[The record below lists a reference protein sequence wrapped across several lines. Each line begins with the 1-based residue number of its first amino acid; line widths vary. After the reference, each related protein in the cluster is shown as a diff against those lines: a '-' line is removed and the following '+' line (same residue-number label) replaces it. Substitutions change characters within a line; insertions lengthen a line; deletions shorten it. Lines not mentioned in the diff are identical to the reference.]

1 MEMTEAQMMLVK
13 KTWAMFRNIDPVIV
27 GDVFYSRLFFQEP
40 SLEKMFKSSMTEQ
53 YQKLI
58 DMLSTIV
65 ARLERM
71 DEISYDIQQLA
82 IRHIKYGVKPAH
94 YEMVG
99 NALLWTLEQGLGN
112 DWNEEVKE
120 AWVKCYTSIS
130 SSMIAATVAEK

>member
-1 MEMTEAQMMLVK
+1 MDMTEAQMMLVK
-13 KTWAMFRNIDPVIV
+13 KTWAMLRNIDPVIV

-40 SLEKMFKSSMTEQ
+40 SLEKMFKSTMTEQ
-53 YQKLI
+53 YKKLL

-65 ARLERM
+65 ARLERL

-82 IRHIKYGVKPAH
+82 IRHIKYGVKRAH

-99 NALLWTLEQGLGN
+99 DALLWTLEQGLGN

-120 AWVKCYTSIS
+120 AWAKCYAIIS
-130 SSMIAATVAEK
+130 TTMMEAAAAER